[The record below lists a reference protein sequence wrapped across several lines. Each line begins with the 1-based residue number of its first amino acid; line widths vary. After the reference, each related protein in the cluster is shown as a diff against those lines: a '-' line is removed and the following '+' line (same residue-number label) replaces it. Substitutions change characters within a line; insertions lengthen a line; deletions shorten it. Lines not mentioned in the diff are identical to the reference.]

1 MQDSSQN
8 DDVPEPPRVRTQ
20 LVRHG
25 GAGGGGIRGFRPP
38 PVVLKSIAPP
48 QDHIHVNS
56 SIRAGDVSSSDE
68 EDLVNEAN
76 GGGREAI
83 DEVRLGK
90 GNDLPVSVFCDSSPS
105 NNETENDNDSDD
117 YGVGSALR
125 VLPIHSIFSPNG
137 KFRRSVSS
145 SWQRG
150 QLLGSG
156 SYGTVYE
163 GFTE

>member
-83 DEVRLGK
+83 DEVRLVK

>member
-1 MQDSSQN
+1 
-8 DDVPEPPRVRTQ
+8 
-20 LVRHG
+20 
-25 GAGGGGIRGFRPP
+25 
-38 PVVLKSIAPP
+38 VLKSFAPP
-48 QDHIHVNS
+48 QDDIHVNS
-56 SIRAGDVSSSDE
+56 PICAGDVSFSDE

-76 GGGREAI
+76 GGGREAV
-83 DEVRLGK
+83 D
-90 GNDLPVSVFCDSSPS
+90 DLPVSVSCGSSPS
-105 NNETENDNDSDD
+105 NNETENDNDIDD
-117 YGVGSALR
+117 CGVGSALR
-125 VLPIHSIFSPNG
+125 AKPVHSIFSPNG

>member
-1 MQDSSQN
+1 M
-8 DDVPEPPRVRTQ
+8 
-20 LVRHG
+20 
-25 GAGGGGIRGFRPP
+25 
-38 PVVLKSIAPP
+38 LKSFAPP
-48 QDHIHVNS
+48 QDDIHVNS
-56 SIRAGDVSSSDE
+56 PICAGDVSFSDE

-76 GGGREAI
+76 GSGREAV

-90 GNDLPVSVFCDSSPS
+90 GNDLPVSVSYDSSPS
-105 NNETENDNDSDD
+105 NNETENDNDIDD
-117 YGVGSALR
+117 CGVGSALR
-125 VLPIHSIFSPNG
+125 AKPIHSIFSPNG